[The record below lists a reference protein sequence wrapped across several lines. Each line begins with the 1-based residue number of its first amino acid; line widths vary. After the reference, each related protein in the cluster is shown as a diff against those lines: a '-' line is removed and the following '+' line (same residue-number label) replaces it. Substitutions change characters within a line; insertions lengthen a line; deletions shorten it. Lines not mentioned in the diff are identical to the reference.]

1 MFVLRFTVRLPLEEN
16 LFKKETR
23 ELKFL
28 SPAELLKTYKKLKQ
42 YENIFFYN
50 IRVYLVFEEEIDL
63 ENFNWNMLKE
73 GQKRW
78 SMNS

>member
-16 LFKKETR
+16 LFKTETR

-50 IRVYLVFEEEIDL
+50 IKAYVVFEEEIDL
-63 ENFNWNMLKE
+63 EKFNWNMLKE
-73 GQKRW
+73 GQIKC

>member
-16 LFKKETR
+16 LFKTETR

-28 SPAELLKTYKKLKQ
+28 SPTELLKTYKRLKQ
-42 YENIFFYN
+42 YENVFFYN
-50 IRVYLVFEEEIDL
+50 IRAYVIFEEEIDL
-63 ENFNWNMLKE
+63 EKFNWNALKE
-73 GQKRW
+73 GQIKC